1 MKRIGLLTPTLS
13 SFGKEREKIGQC
25 TDAPFYFKPASERLP
40 GAPISG
46 IKGGQQN
53 NPMAKTKIPSKTLTE
68 LNRQL
73 NCELTAAQAYL
84 ALSVWC
90 CDRNLKG
97 FASFFAKQ
105 SGEERE
111 HAEKFMKHVHD
122 RGVAPELA
130 AIAVPKQNFK
140 SLLEVVEQAQA
151 MEQANTR
158 GINAVFEAAV
168 AAKDYPAQVLMHWFI
183 NEQVEEEA
191 WAAELVDRVRAA
203 TCAGSLLDLDRHVE
217 KLLGADKE

>member
-1 MKRIGLLTPTLS
+1 LTFQQSTSARAGSLRLAVS
-13 SFGKEREKIGQC
+13 GVKHRFSALCLDALARRANLRHKEGN
-25 TDAPFYFKPASERLP
+25 KP
-40 GAPISG
+40 I
-46 IKGGQQN
+46 I
-53 NPMAKTKIPSKTLTE
+53 MAKTKIPSKTLTE

-97 FASFFAKQ
+97 FASFFSKQ

-130 AIAVPKQNFK
+130 AIAAPKQNFK

-158 GINAVFEAAV
+158 GINSVYER
-168 AAKDYPAQVLMHWFI
+168 PWRPGI
-183 NEQVEEEA
+183 IPP
-191 WAAELVDRVRAA
+191 R
-203 TCAGSLLDLDRHVE
+203 C
-217 KLLGADKE
+217 

>member
-1 MKRIGLLTPTLS
+1 
-13 SFGKEREKIGQC
+13 
-25 TDAPFYFKPASERLP
+25 
-40 GAPISG
+40 
-46 IKGGQQN
+46 
-53 NPMAKTKIPSKTLTE
+53 MAKTKIPSKTLTE

-84 ALSVWC
+84 GLSVWC
-90 CDRNLKG
+90 ASRSLKG
-97 FASFFAKQ
+97 FAGFFAKQ

-111 HAEKFMKHVHD
+111 HAEKLMKHVHD
-122 RGVAPELA
+122 RGAVPELA
-130 AIAVPKQNFK
+130 AVAVPKQNFK

-151 MEQANTR
+151 MEQSNTG
-158 GINAVFEAAV
+158 GINAVYEAAV

-217 KLLGADKE
+217 KLLAAEK